1 MCLSNMDIFF
11 MGKVNKGKI
20 TFDTPDEFSKHLWS
34 LEGKVIQT
42 IVRKYKT
49 SRTNPQNKLYWFYLT
64 FIAHELGYE
73 TEELH
78 ATFKAMF
85 LTDRSSKFPIVKST
99 TSLTTT
105 GFTNY
110 IDKIVRKM
118 AEMDIILPDPKEID
132 L

>member
-1 MCLSNMDIFF
+1 MDIFF
-11 MGKVNKGKI
+11 RGKI
-20 TFDTPDEFSKHLWS
+20 EKGRVVFDDPVGFKRHIDG
-34 LEGKVIQT
+34 LEGKYIQA

>member
-1 MCLSNMDIFF
+1 MDFAF
-11 MGKVNKGKI
+11 RGKVNNGKVVLDDPKG
-20 TFDTPDEFSKHLWS
+20 FRKHLIN
-34 LEGKVIQT
+34 LEGKIIQVIA
-42 IVRKYKT
+42 RKYKT
-49 SRTNPQNKLYWFYLT
+49 SRTNPQNKLYWFYLN
-64 FIAHELGYE
+64 FIGQELGYE

-85 LTDRSSKFPIVKST
+85 LKDRSTKIPIVRST

-110 IDKIVRKM
+110 IDEIVRKA
-118 AEMDIILPDPKEID
+118 AEMDIILPDPKDVD